1 MTPTPQKWPK
11 MAKNGNL
18 RVIPVNGH
26 FSQTCQKMTRFRSKM
41 TNLMSPRHA
50 SKINRNRS
58 QTDKNPS
65 QITFDFNSNRN
76 SDAIKISRSH
86 DTSHLSKRQKSD
98 KICENP
104 TPLDTPHD
112 THPKCCETLIFVKI
126 GHTSNPWFLLKVHYC
141 KSKSWVSYYICKAL
155 KIAGTR
161 NNRVN

>member
-1 MTPTPQKWPK
+1 MCPTPQKWPK
-11 MAKNGNL
+11 MAKNGHL

-26 FSQTCQKMTRFRSKM
+26 FSRNCQKVTRFRSKM
-41 TNLMSPRHA
+41 ANLMSPRHA
-50 SKINRNRS
+50 SNFHRNRS
-58 QTDKNPS
+58 KTDKIPS

-98 KICENP
+98 KICENL
-104 TPLDTPHD
+104 TPLHTPSD
-112 THPKCCETLIFVKI
+112 THPKCCETLRFAKI
-126 GHTSNPWFLLKVHYC
+126 GDTPNPCFYKKLHYC
-141 KSKSWVSYYICKAL
+141 KSKSWMPYYICKAL